1 MYLLI
6 DNSDRQVINLYLSL
20 NNKIVQHAYRPEEYN
35 LVQAI
40 EDCFQQSG
48 QSKEALSGIAVLVG
62 KGSFTSTRIAVTVAN
77 TMAYALNT
85 KVVAVQ
91 SVEDDWIEKIK
102 EAHLGIF
109 VSAVYSGEPN
119 IGGKKQ

>member
-6 DNSDRQVINLYLSL
+6 DNSDREVINLYLSL
-20 NNKIVQHAYRPEEYN
+20 NNKIVQYPYRSEEYN

-40 EDCFQQSG
+40 EDCFRQSG
-48 QSKEALSGIAVLVG
+48 QNKEALLGMAVLVG

-85 KVVAVQ
+85 KVTAVQ
-91 SVEDDWIEKIK
+91 SLEGDWVEQIDKASE
-102 EAHLGIF
+102 GVF
-109 VSAVYSGEPN
+109 VSAIYSGEPN
-119 IGGKKQ
+119 IGGKK